1 MTHTPDFAQ
10 EKAARAVRGALCV
23 LNAPNS
29 APTPNKIKIHTFH
42 QLFFRQSRPCAM
54 VAPLSPVARTLSSAL
69 LYAPGAFFFYPWK
82 PLMNALVGDS
92 YGVAYAHF
100 RRDHSD
106 PLNLVRAPTTVI

>member
-1 MTHTPDFAQ
+1 MQ
-10 EKAARAVRGALCV
+10 CAVRCACST
-23 LNAPNS
+23 P
-29 APTPNKIKIHTFH
+29 PIPNKIKIHTFQTFH
-42 QLFFRQSRPCAM
+42 QLYFFRQPRPCAM